1 VDGALKVNRGWARS
15 RQGVAAPAMGVVNE
29 RLTRLWSGPQ
39 GWVKAARMGGE
50 STQMTVEEGKTV
62 LTFPIPAVSG
72 GIMKVTLSGR
82 YQAERVETRVGNDVT
97 EWTYSDYGDYNDEG
111 DKLDAFF
118 AGRIIEKRGDVTTL
132 DLTIVR
138 TDISNTY
145 IVMPVPR
152 SVR

>member
-1 VDGALKVNRGWARS
+1 
-15 RQGVAAPAMGVVNE
+15 
-29 RLTRLWSGPQ
+29 
-39 GWVKAARMGGE
+39 
-50 STQMTVEEGKTV
+50 
-62 LTFPIPAVSG
+62 
-72 GIMKVTLSGR
+72 
-82 YQAERVETRVGNDVT
+82 VGSDVT